1 MPPTSP
7 APTAPDTRAVSF
19 GQALRFWFW
28 LGCVSFGGPAG
39 QIALM
44 HEELVVRRRWISEQ
58 RYLHAL
64 HYCMLLPGPEAQ
76 QLATYIGWLMHRTAG
91 GIAAG
96 ALFVLPS
103 LLLLIGLSWAY
114 MAWGEHPWGQ
124 ALLWGLKPAVTA
136 LVLQAVHRMAKR
148 TLQRPALWA
157 LAAISLL
164 ASLAGVGFPWLVL
177 SAALWGWL
185 AGRSS
190 PAVSAAAHGHA
201 QHGPAQAQVHQAQ
214 AQVQPERASASAWI
228 HEHSPTPGHA
238 RYSLA
243 RLLRSGAWGLGLWAA
258 SLGALVWLF
267 GPQHTLVRMGGF
279 FTEAALLTF
288 GGAYAVLPYV
298 TQAAVAQHAW
308 LSAAQMMDGLALGE
322 TTPGPLIMVVTFV
335 GFVGGYGQALLG
347 DPLLGGV
354 VAACVVTWFTFLP
367 SFVFILAGGPLV
379 ESTRHVPALQGP
391 LQAIGAVV
399 IGVMLQLAANFATHT
414 FWPQQQWLQPDLA
427 ALALTGLA
435 AWLLMAR
442 QWPVPRVLAACVV
455 AGLAWQAL

>member
-1 MPPTSP
+1 MPTSP
-7 APTAPDTRAVSF
+7 PSPPATATAPVRF
-19 GQALRFWFW
+19 GQALRFWLW

-103 LLLLIGLSWAY
+103 LVLLIGLSWAY
-114 MAWGEHPWGQ
+114 MVWGQHPWGQ

-136 LVLQAVHRMAKR
+136 LVLHAVHRMARR

-157 LAAISLL
+157 LAALSLL
-164 ASLAGVGFPWLVL
+164 ATLAGVGFPWLVL
-177 SAALWGWL
+177 AAALWGWL
-185 AGRSS
+185 AGRSV
-190 PAVSAAAHGHA
+190 PTASAQASA
-201 QHGPAQAQVHQAQ
+201 HGPA
-214 AQVQPERASASAWI
+214 ASAAPSNPAWI
-228 HEHSPTPGHA
+228 DDHSPTPVHA
-238 RYSLA
+238 RYSLL
-243 RLLRSGAWGLGLWAA
+243 RLLRASAWGLALWAV
-258 SLGALVWLF
+258 SLGALAWAF
-267 GPQHTLVRMGGF
+267 GSGHTLVRMGGF

-298 TQAAVAQHAW
+298 TQAAVVQYGW

-322 TTPGPLIMVVTFV
+322 TTPGPLIMVVAFV
-335 GFVGGYGQALLG
+335 GFVGGHAQALLG
-347 DPLLGGV
+347 DPLWGGV

-399 IGVMLQLAANFATHT
+399 IGVMLHLAASFARHT
-414 FWPQQQWLQPDLA
+414 LWPNTSWLQPDLG
-427 ALALTGLA
+427 ALGLMLLA
-435 AWLLMAR
+435 AWLLIAR
-442 QWPVPRVLAACVV
+442 QWPVPRLLALCVA
-455 AGLAWQAL
+455 AGLALQML